1 MTMAEFLMLLAG
13 DQARHASMDSGEAE
27 ASTAKVIAWF
37 DEHARTGRVIPGG
50 GRRLLPPDTAKTV
63 AIDEGPPVVM
73 DGPFAETKEQIGGYA
88 LLDVPDMAAAVE
100 LVKTWPGLPGTKIE
114 IRPVFVPE

>member
-1 MTMAEFLMLLAG
+1 MAEFLMLLAG
-13 DQARHASMDSGEAE
+13 DQARHATIASDEAE

-37 DEHARTGRVIPGG
+37 DTHASTGRVIPGG

-63 AIDEGPPVVM
+63 VIEQGPPVVT

-88 LLDVPDMAAAVE
+88 LLDVPDMAAAIE

>member
-1 MTMAEFLMLLAG
+1 
-13 DQARHASMDSGEAE
+13 
-27 ASTAKVIAWF
+27 
-37 DEHARTGRVIPGG
+37 
-50 GRRLLPPDTAKTV
+50 
-63 AIDEGPPVVM
+63 M